1 MPVVQDLAV
10 EHPMGATSILA
21 PVAMGIALA
30 ALALAA
36 AVDLRRRIIPDTAVL
51 TVAGA
56 GLLLRLLD
64 FDGASFAVS
73 AVLAVVLLAGLGQLA
88 RNGIVG
94 GGDAKLIAASSFLQP
109 PTEVPTLI
117 LHIALAGGGLALAYI
132 ARNQF
137 YKLCS
142 RVTAN
147 GAAQPFEPA
156 PSLPYAI
163 AVLGGV
169 LTSRLL
175 PCVP

>member
-1 MPVVQDLAV
+1 
-10 EHPMGATSILA
+10 MGATSILTLA
-21 PVAMGIALA
+21 AMGVAVA
-30 ALALAA
+30 ALVVAA

-64 FDGASFAVS
+64 FDAASFAVS
-73 AVLAVVLLAGLGQLA
+73 AVLAAVLLAGLGQLA
-88 RNGIVG
+88 RNAIVG
-94 GGDAKLIAASSFLQP
+94 GGDAKLIAAASFLQP
-109 PTEVPTLI
+109 PTEVPALI

-137 YKLCS
+137 NKLCF
-142 RVTAN
+142 RVAAH
-147 GAAQPFEPA
+147 GAAQPLESM